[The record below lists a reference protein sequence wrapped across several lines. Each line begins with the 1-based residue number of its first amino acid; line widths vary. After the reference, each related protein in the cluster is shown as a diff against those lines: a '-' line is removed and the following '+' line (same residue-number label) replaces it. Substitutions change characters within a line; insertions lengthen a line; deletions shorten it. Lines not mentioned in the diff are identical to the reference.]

1 MPQLI
6 AFSLLA
12 AILYIGDVLSTR
24 TKSWLPSVFVCAVLF
39 LVGYWTFFPKD
50 IVAIAGFQ
58 TPIVYLAIFLLITNM
73 GTLLS
78 VQELMGQWKTVVV
91 ALAGIAGIVVLLF
104 TVGLLVLDWET
115 VVVGAP
121 PLVGGVVSSLIMS
134 QAAAE
139 AGLTSLSVLAILI
152 YVMQGFVGYPLTAI
166 MLKREGNHVLNRFRS
181 GELQSQANAT
191 VSPTTAEGT
200 PARLFAKM
208 PEAYNTFYFKFLRLG
223 LIALL
228 AWGASQALE
237 PVFTISPFVLC
248 LVFGVIATSVGFL
261 EREPLRSAN
270 AFGFTI
276 LVLMVFIFDGLK
288 RATPDMLAELAG
300 PMVVLIA
307 IGIFGMYV
315 FSFIAGKLVGVT
327 PAMAFACSLTALYG
341 FPADYVITKEVVNA
355 LSDDQAERD
364 LLTAHMLPPMLVAGF
379 VTVTMVSVVMAGIF
393 VGLL

>member
-39 LVGYWTFFPKD
+39 LLGYWTFFPAD

-78 VQELMGQWKTVVV
+78 VRELIAQWKTVVV
-91 ALAGIAGIVVLLF
+91 ALSGIAGIVVLLF

-166 MLKREGNHVLNRFRS
+166 MLKREGNTVLRRYR
-181 GELQSQANAT
+181 
-191 VSPTTAEGT
+191 EGT
-200 PARLFAKM
+200 WQAQADQQTSPVNAEPAPARLFAKL
-208 PEAYNTFYFKFLRLG
+208 PEAYNTVYFKFLRLG
-223 LIALL
+223 LVALL
-228 AWGASQALE
+228 AWGVSQAVD
-237 PVFTISPFVLC
+237 PIFTISPFVLC
-248 LVFGVIATSVGFL
+248 LIFGVIATSVGFL

-276 LVLMVFIFDGLK
+276 LILMVFIFDGLK
-288 RATPDMLAELAG
+288 RATPDMLAELAL
-300 PMVVLIA
+300 PMVGLIA
-307 IGIFGMYV
+307 IGILGMYI
-315 FSFIAGKLVGVT
+315 FSFL
-327 PAMAFACSLTALYG
+327 SL
-341 FPADYVITKEVVNA
+341 I
-355 LSDDQAERD
+355 
-364 LLTAHMLPPMLVAGF
+364 H
-379 VTVTMVSVVMAGIF
+379 I
-393 VGLL
+393 

>member
-39 LVGYWTFFPKD
+39 LLGYWTFFPAD

-78 VQELMGQWKTVVV
+78 VRELIAQWKTVVV
-91 ALAGIAGIVVLLF
+91 ALSGIAGIVVLLF

-166 MLKREGNHVLNRFRS
+166 MLKREGNTVLRRYR
-181 GELQSQANAT
+181 
-191 VSPTTAEGT
+191 EGT
-200 PARLFAKM
+200 WQAQADQQTSPVNAEPAPARLFAKL
-208 PEAYNTFYFKFLRLG
+208 PEAYNTVYFKFLRLG
-223 LIALL
+223 LVALL
-228 AWGASQALE
+228 AWGVSQAVD
-237 PVFTISPFVLC
+237 PIFTISPFVVC

-276 LVLMVFIFDGLK
+276 LILMVFIFDGLK
-288 RATPDMLAELAG
+288 RATPDMLAELAV
-300 PMVVLIA
+300 PMVGLIA
-307 IGIFGMYV
+307 IGILGMYI
-315 FSFIAGKLVGVT
+315 FSFIAGKLVGIST
-327 PAMAFACSLTALYG
+327 AMAFACSLTALYG

-355 LSDDQAERD
+355 LTDDVEEREI
-364 LLTAHMLPPMLVAGF
+364 LTAHMLPPMLVAGF

>member
-1 MPQLI
+1 MPQLV
-6 AFSLLA
+6 AFSILA

-39 LVGYWTFFPKD
+39 LLGYWTFFPKD

-78 VQELMGQWKTVVV
+78 VRELMAQWKTVVV
-91 ALAGIAGIVVLLF
+91 ALAGIAGIIALLF
-104 TVGLLVLDWET
+104 TLGLLVLDWET

-152 YVMQGFVGYPLTAI
+152 YVMQGFVGYPLTAL
-166 MLKREGNHVLNRFRS
+166 MLKREGNQVLRRHRAGDWAGGS
-181 GELQSQANAT
+181 DLAPAATPNA
-191 VSPTTAEGT
+191 PA
-200 PARLFAKM
+200 PARLFARL

-223 LIALL
+223 LVALL
-228 AWGASQALE
+228 AWGTSQLVE
-237 PVFTISPFVLC
+237 PLFTISPFVLC
-248 LVFGVIATSVGFL
+248 LIFGVIATSLGFL

-288 RATPDMLAELAG
+288 RATPDMLAELAL
-300 PMVVLIA
+300 PMIALIA

-315 FSFIAGKLVGVT
+315 FSFIAGKLLGISA
-327 PAMAFACSLTALYG
+327 AMAFACSLTALYG

-355 LSDDQAERD
+355 LTEDQVEREV
-364 LLTAHMLPPMLVAGF
+364 LTAHMLPPMLVAGF

-393 VGLL
+393 AGLL

>member
-39 LVGYWTFFPKD
+39 LLGYWTFFPAD

-78 VQELMGQWKTVVV
+78 VRELIAQWKTVVV
-91 ALAGIAGIVVLLF
+91 ALSGIAGIVVLLF

-166 MLKREGNHVLNRFRS
+166 MLKREGN
-181 GELQSQANAT
+181 T
-191 VSPTTAEGT
+191 V
-200 PARLFAKM
+200 
-208 PEAYNTFYFKFLRLG
+208 LRLS
-223 LIALL
+223 LIH
-228 AWGASQALE
+228 
-237 PVFTISPFVLC
+237 I
-248 LVFGVIATSVGFL
+248 
-261 EREPLRSAN
+261 
-270 AFGFTI
+270 
-276 LVLMVFIFDGLK
+276 
-288 RATPDMLAELAG
+288 
-300 PMVVLIA
+300 
-307 IGIFGMYV
+307 
-315 FSFIAGKLVGVT
+315 
-327 PAMAFACSLTALYG
+327 
-341 FPADYVITKEVVNA
+341 
-355 LSDDQAERD
+355 
-364 LLTAHMLPPMLVAGF
+364 
-379 VTVTMVSVVMAGIF
+379 
-393 VGLL
+393 

>member
-39 LVGYWTFFPKD
+39 LLGYWTFFPAD

-78 VQELMGQWKTVVV
+78 VRELIAQWKTVVV
-91 ALAGIAGIVVLLF
+91 ALSGIAGIVVLLF

-166 MLKREGNHVLNRFRS
+166 MLKREGNTVLRRYR
-181 GELQSQANAT
+181 
-191 VSPTTAEGT
+191 EGT
-200 PARLFAKM
+200 WQVQADQQTSPVNAEPAPARLFAKL
-208 PEAYNTFYFKFLRLG
+208 PEAYNTVYFKFLRLG
-223 LIALL
+223 LVALL
-228 AWGASQALE
+228 AWGVSQAVD
-237 PVFTISPFVLC
+237 PIFTISPFVLC

-276 LVLMVFIFDGLK
+276 LILMVFIFDGLK
-288 RATPDMLAELAG
+288 RATPDMLAELAL
-300 PMVVLIA
+300 PMV
-307 IGIFGMYV
+307 G
-315 FSFIAGKLVGVT
+315 LVGIST
-327 PAMAFACSLTALYG
+327 AMAFACSLTALYG

-355 LSDDQAERD
+355 LTDDVEEREI
-364 LLTAHMLPPMLVAGF
+364 LTAHMLPPMLVAGF
-379 VTVTMVSVVMAGIF
+379 VTVTMVPVVMAGIF